1 MRQTYIKGRALF
13 MIAMILSLPIY
24 SAAAMAV
31 LTNGYFYGETDN
43 AKGHYRRDENVY
55 INITAWVHGDS
66 EITPSQIHLNDLRGP
81 TFDSCTPRGDGSF
94 SCTHQ
99 MTSPITSNP
108 YQLRVS
114 LYNDNDVFDNLFIL
128 QGAFDEQ
135 APEILSFDITP
146 PSVSGGNVNF
156 NYDIYEHAYSPTDTN
171 QCSGVEKIELSTN
184 GVVFKTAMINS
195 NFNQCS
201 TSGTI
206 TVPLTQI
213 TNTTGVKQVI
223 LTAYDYMDYQA
234 SASSQFNYDT
244 SSPVISSSSLAIKD
258 SNGNIVSH
266 VGINQINN
274 AVISF
279 TVTANDLDFNNVYGD
294 ISEINKNPP
303 SEYNNKKADCSSITP
318 SEYIC
323 SFNNININLDS
334 TTNVHITLSAPD
346 LAGNINPV
354 VLTRNIGYDT
364 TGPSP
369 TSIRTNKVDSGISYA
384 GTSTTFIVELNDN
397 AGVNKDEIILDLSSI
412 KTGLSKTADNCTNSG
427 NDWTC
432 YWNNIISDKTDG
444 EKTISVSGSDIL
456 GNPIAGTLSATITLD
471 KTAPVITSSQVIG
484 IGTGIEAF
492 AGKIKTGD
500 TLEASIHI
508 KEKNRIMAYADF
520 SSFVTTQDNVTGS
533 CIKEGEDDWTC
544 DFSSSTI
551 DVPGHVI
558 STANFNIVDFVGND
572 LQHQEP
578 VEVLWY
584 ENAPGVSYWTSSITC
599 SPQLV
604 DRQITD
610 MINAR
615 VYCAVELQPTT
626 ADQETLSVS
635 LGSCT
640 GDSLAYIENVE
651 LVNAGTGT
659 LEPYLAVN
667 LIKGEMNVD
676 SLSITCPLQII
687 SRVGTKI
694 NQNPEIELVKIN
706 IGLYNMPLGQYGTGI
721 ESKIKDAKEEALG
734 GLWKIIGFLEKIM
747 KWAKLIC
754 NVLSTLQKVK
764 LIWSHVTTD
773 ITNTHL
779 AMIGTP
785 VEPVV
790 AAAKQGACNI
800 DQAVGKT
807 AKDSYFF
814 LEGICKF
821 VNCQLSPQPPES
833 NVMGDAKKGS
843 IFSDISNSL
852 GSWTYEG
859 NELLNGVG
867 GDTIKNYVGKEP
879 YQYMNARDNIL
890 VAIVTG
896 CIPGIINGL
905 GKYRQIL
912 CLYADCLEQN
922 SYNNVPVKVCEDQ
935 KSYATCKYVL
945 GEVFAL
951 LPWTA
956 LFDYYMG
963 MIRGALSDPLSA
975 VGIAL
980 SYACEPVCVPTADGS
995 TTWLYVNAPCRALAF
1010 GSMLG
1015 EIINDVVGIIDE
1027 FQQMKGDYCERL
1039 DEDDD
1044 DD

>member
-1 MRQTYIKGRALF
+1 MV
-13 MIAMILSLPIY
+13 AMILSLPIY
-24 SAAAMAV
+24 SAVGMAV
-31 LTNGYFYGETDN
+31 LSNGYFYGETDN
-43 AKGHYRRDENVY
+43 AKGHYRRNENVY

-66 EITPSQIHLNDLRGP
+66 EITPDQIHLNDLRGP
-81 TFDSCTPRGDGSF
+81 IFDSCTPRGDGSF
-94 SCTHQ
+94 YCTHQ

-108 YQLRVS
+108 YQLRIS
-114 LYNDNDVFDNLFIL
+114 LYNDNNVFDNLFIL
-128 QGAFDEQ
+128 QGAYDEQ
-135 APEILSFDITP
+135 APEILSFDIAP
-146 PSVSGGNVNF
+146 SSVSGGNVNF
-156 NYDIYEHAYSPTDTN
+156 NYDIYEHATSPTDTDS
-171 QCSGVEKIELSTN
+171 CSGVEKIELSTN
-184 GVVFKTAMINS
+184 GQVFKTVMINS
-195 NFNQCS
+195 NYNQCS
-201 TSGTI
+201 NSGTI
-206 TVPLTQI
+206 TVPINQI
-213 TNTTGVKQVI
+213 TNTTGIKQVI
-223 LTAYDYMDYQA
+223 LTAYDYLNHQA

-244 SSPVISSSSLAIKD
+244 SSPVISSSSLEIKD
-258 SNGNIVSH
+258 NNGNIVGY
-266 VGINQINN
+266 VGSNQINN

-294 ISEINKNPP
+294 ISEINNNPP

-318 SEYIC
+318 SEYLC

-334 TTNVHITLSAPD
+334 TTNVHIIISAPD
-346 LAGNINPV
+346 LAGNVDPV

-364 TGPSP
+364 TGPSL
-369 TSIRTNKVDSGISYA
+369 TTIKTDKVDSGVSYA
-384 GTSTTFIVELNDN
+384 GSSTTFIVELNDN
-397 AGVNKDEIILDLSSI
+397 AGVNKEGIILDLSSI
-412 KTGLSKTADNCTNSG
+412 KTGLSKSADNCTNSG

-432 YWNNIISDKTDG
+432 YWYNINSDKNDG
-444 EKTISVSGSDIL
+444 EKTVSVSGSDIL
-456 GNPIAGTLSATITLD
+456 GNPLTGTLSATIILD
-471 KTAPVITSSQVIG
+471 KTSPLITSSQVIG

-500 TLEASIHI
+500 TLEATINI
-508 KEKNRIMAYADF
+508 KEKNRVRAYADF

-533 CIKEGEDDWTC
+533 CIKQGEDDWTC

-551 DVPGHVI
+551 DVPGHVL

-572 LQHQEP
+572 IQLQEP

-584 ENAPGVSYWTSSITC
+584 EDAPGVSYWTSSITC

-615 VYCAVELQPTT
+615 VYCAIELQPTT
-626 ADQETLSVS
+626 VDQETLSVS

-640 GDSLAYIENVE
+640 GDSMAYIENIE
-651 LVNAGTGT
+651 LLNAQTGT
-659 LEPYLAVN
+659 LEPYLAVD
-667 LIKGEMNVD
+667 LIRGEMNTD

-694 NQNPEIELVKIN
+694 NQNPEIEPVELN
-706 IGLYNMPLGQYGTGI
+706 IGFYNMPLGQFGTGI
-721 ESKIKDAKEEALG
+721 ESKIEDAKDEALN

-773 ITNTHL
+773 LTNTHL

-790 AAAKQGACNI
+790 AAAKSGACNI
-800 DQAVGKT
+800 DRAVGET

-821 VNCQLSPQPPES
+821 VNCQMSPKAPDS
-833 NVMGDAKKGS
+833 NEMGDAKKGS
-843 IFSDISNSL
+843 WFSDISDSL

-859 NELLNGVG
+859 NELLNSVG
-867 GDTIKNYVGKEP
+867 GDFLKDYTGKEP
-879 YQYMNARDNIL
+879 YQYMNAKDNIL
-890 VAIVTG
+890 VAMVTG

-922 SYNNVPVKVCEDQ
+922 AQNNVPVKVCEDQ
-935 KSYATCKYVL
+935 KSYATCKYIL

-956 LFDYYMG
+956 LFDYYIG
-963 MIRGALSDPLSA
+963 LVRSALSDPLSA

-980 SYACEPVCVPTADGS
+980 SYACQPTCVPTVDGS
-995 TTWLYVNAPCRALAF
+995 TTWLYTEGYCRAIAF
-1010 GSMLG
+1010 ASMLG
-1015 EIINDVVGIIDE
+1015 EIINDVTGIIDE
-1027 FQQMKGDYCERL
+1027 FKQIKGDYCERL
-1039 DEDDD
+1039 DDDD
-1044 DD
+1044 DEEGGGGLF

>member
-1 MRQTYIKGRALF
+1 MV
-13 MIAMILSLPIY
+13 AMILSLPIY

-31 LTNGYFYGETDN
+31 LSNGYFYGETDN
-43 AKGHYRRDENVY
+43 AKGHYRRNENVY
-55 INITAWVHGDS
+55 INVTAWVQGDS
-66 EITPSQIHLNDLRGP
+66 EITPNQIHINDLRGP
-81 TFDSCTPRGDGSF
+81 IFDSCTPRGDGSF
-94 SCTHQ
+94 SCTYR

-108 YQLRVS
+108 YELMIS
-114 LYNDNDVFDNLFIL
+114 LFNDNNIFDNRFIL
-128 QGAFDEQ
+128 QGTFDEQ
-135 APEILSFDITP
+135 APNILSFDITP
-146 PSVSGGNVNF
+146 SSASGGNVNF

-184 GVVFKTAMINS
+184 GVVFETVMINS

-213 TNTTGVKQVI
+213 TNTTGVKQII
-223 LTAYDYMDYQA
+223 LTAYDYMDHQT

-244 SSPVISSSSLAIKD
+244 SSPVIDALSLEIKY

-266 VGINQINN
+266 VGSSQIEN
-274 AVISF
+274 AIISF
-279 TVTANDLDFNNVYGD
+279 VVTANDLDFNNVYGD
-294 ISEINKNPP
+294 ISEINENPP
-303 SEYNNKKADCSSITP
+303 SDYNNKKADCNSITP

-334 TTNVHITLSAPD
+334 TTNLHNIHITLSAPD

-354 VLTRNIGYDT
+354 VLTRNIGYDA
-364 TGPSP
+364 TGPAP
-369 TSIRTNKVDSGISYA
+369 TSIRTDKVDNGVSYA

-397 AGVNKDEIILDLSSI
+397 AGVNKDNITLDLSSI
-412 KTGLSKTADNCTNSG
+412 RTGLSKTADNCTNSG
-427 NDWTC
+427 SDWTC
-432 YWNNIISDKTDG
+432 YWNDIISDKTDG

-471 KTAPVITSSQVIG
+471 KTAPVILSSQVDST
-484 IGTGIEAF
+484 GTDIEAF
-492 AGKIKTGD
+492 AGHIKTGD
-500 TLEASIHI
+500 TLEVSINI

-520 SSFVTTQDNVTGS
+520 SSFVTTQDNLTGS
-533 CIKEGEDDWTC
+533 CIKDGEDDWTC
-544 DFSSSTI
+544 SFSSLTI
-551 DVPGHVI
+551 DVPGHVL

-572 LQHQEP
+572 IQHQEP

-584 ENAPGVSYWTSSITC
+584 EYAPGVSYWTSSVTC

-615 VYCAVELQPTT
+615 VYCAIELQPTT

-640 GDSLAYIENVE
+640 GDSMAYIENIE
-651 LVNAGTGT
+651 LVNAETGT
-659 LEPYLAVN
+659 LEPYLAVD
-667 LIKGEMNVD
+667 LIQGEMNVD

-694 NQNPEIELVKIN
+694 NQNPEIEPVEIN

-721 ESKIKDAKEEALG
+721 ESKIEDAKDEALG
-734 GLWKIIGFLEKIM
+734 GLWKVIGFLEKIM

-773 ITNTHL
+773 LTNTHL
-779 AMIGTP
+779 ASIGTP
-785 VEPVV
+785 VEPYI
-790 AAAKQGACNI
+790 AAAKSGACTI
-800 DQAVGKT
+800 DKAVGET
-807 AKDSYFF
+807 AKDSYFY
-814 LEGICKF
+814 LNKICKF
-821 VNCQLSPQPPES
+821 VNCQLSPQPPDS
-833 NVMGDAKKGS
+833 NVMGEAKKGS
-843 IFSDISNSL
+843 IFDDIGSGL

-859 NELLNGVG
+859 NELLKGVDG
-867 GDTIKNYVGKEP
+867 GIVKNYVGKEP

-890 VAIVTG
+890 VALVTG

-922 SYNNVPVKVCEDQ
+922 AHNNVPVKVCEDQ

-951 LPWTA
+951 IPWTA

-980 SYACEPVCVPTADGS
+980 SYACQPTCEPTTDGS
-995 TTWLYVNAPCRALAF
+995 TTWLYTEGYCRALAF
-1010 GSMLG
+1010 ASMLG
-1015 EIINDVVGIIDE
+1015 EIINDVVGIIDS
-1027 FQQMKGDYCERL
+1027 FDQIKDDYCERL
-1039 DEDDD
+1039 DDDD
-1044 DD
+1044 DEEGGGGLF